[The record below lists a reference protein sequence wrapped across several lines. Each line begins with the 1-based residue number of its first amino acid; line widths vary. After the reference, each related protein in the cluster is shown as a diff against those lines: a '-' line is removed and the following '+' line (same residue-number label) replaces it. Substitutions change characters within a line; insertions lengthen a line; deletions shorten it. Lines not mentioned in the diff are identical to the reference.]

1 MRTRSATCLQIFVHQ
16 KRLSF
21 CFTSYYSWIIKLLM
35 LITTNPLDKT
45 NETFNIYCTL
55 YFHTVVLLSCSLH
68 SYMHLFKFLF
78 MFELAASIFWTK
90 INRIYKREFSMCFQ
104 SSKSHPGSPHFN
116 GKNPH
121 QFVQKHYDLR
131 KCKNLQRLFKTSLSI
146 LITFIQ
152 PEHFFN

>member
-1 MRTRSATCLQIFVHQ
+1 MRTRSATCLQTFVHQ

-68 SYMHLFKFLF
+68 SYIHLFKFLF
-78 MFELAASIFWTK
+78 MFELTASIFWTK
-90 INRIYKREFSMCFQ
+90 INRIYKREFSCVSNQ
-104 SSKSHPGSPHFN
+104 ASPILDPRTSTE
-116 GKNPH
+116 KT
-121 QFVQKHYDLR
+121 LTS
-131 KCKNLQRLFKTSLSI
+131 LFKSIMIYANAKICKDFLKHLSL
-146 LITFIQ
+146 F
-152 PEHFFN
+152 